1 MKAAHDR
8 ATLPRGSVDC
18 GSTSHVA
25 AGCPGPKQPR
35 QPIGHVLKSEPRQFQ
50 DVIEGAKVFEVRKDD
65 RDFATG
71 DTVVLVEYD
80 PATEQHTGRST
91 TRAIGYLGRGAPYP
105 AGWCAFALTYGE
117 PMGVPEMNGAMTGAY
132 KRAR

>member
-1 MKAAHDR
+1 MRERAAKEKAEAEMKAAHDR
-8 ATLPRGSVDC
+8 ATLPRGCVDC

-80 PATEQHTGRST
+80 RRRSSTPAARRRVRSVISGAARP
-91 TRAIGYLGRGAPYP
+91 TRRVGAHS
-105 AGWCAFALTYGE
+105 
-117 PMGVPEMNGAMTGAY
+117 
-132 KRAR
+132 R